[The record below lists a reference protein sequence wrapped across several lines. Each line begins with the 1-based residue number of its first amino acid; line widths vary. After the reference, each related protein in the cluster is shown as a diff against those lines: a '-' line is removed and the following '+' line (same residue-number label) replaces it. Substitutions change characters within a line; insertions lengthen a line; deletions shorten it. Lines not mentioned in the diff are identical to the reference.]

1 MKTKGEIEAEIGQ
14 AIVQFEIDY
23 MGRGPKETRA
33 HIVEDLV
40 VVRLKGVLT
49 PAEEQLTRS
58 LDGKELVKKMR
69 ATLIDKA
76 RPLLYQVV
84 GDITGMKILD
94 LHTDISTES
103 GERVFV
109 FSLENNLQRSLGR
122 KTESEDFPRGWFGRA
137 LTSRAM
143 GRPQKRKFPV
153 GLFYWLKF
161 RSEARVNKG
170 GIGMNSSTYVITGV
184 ILILLGVVGIYYIR
198 HAPGTALFASM
209 GLIAGIA
216 MIGKATKKF

>member
-1 MKTKGEIEAEIGQ
+1 MKTKGEIEAEISR

-33 HIVEDLV
+33 YIIEDMV

-49 PAEEQLTRS
+49 PAEEQLTKS
-58 LDGKELVKKMR
+58 IDGKELVKKMR

-84 GDITGMKILD
+84 GEITGIKILD

-109 FSLENNLQRSLGR
+109 FTLESNLE
-122 KTESEDFPRGWFGRA
+122 KTLP
-137 LTSRAM
+137 
-143 GRPQKRKFPV
+143 
-153 GLFYWLKF
+153 
-161 RSEARVNKG
+161 
-170 GIGMNSSTYVITGV
+170 
-184 ILILLGVVGIYYIR
+184 
-198 HAPGTALFASM
+198 H
-209 GLIAGIA
+209 
-216 MIGKATKKF
+216 KKNLDI